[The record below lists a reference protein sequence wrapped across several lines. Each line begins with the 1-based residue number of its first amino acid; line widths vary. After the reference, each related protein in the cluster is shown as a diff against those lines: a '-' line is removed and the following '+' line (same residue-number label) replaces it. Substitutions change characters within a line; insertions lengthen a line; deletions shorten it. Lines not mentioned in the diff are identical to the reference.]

1 MLVRL
6 AQTLALC
13 AGLASCARGAG
24 AQPAAAPPQG
34 SPLGVHAGAA
44 GEVRSVR
51 GRVVRGGEAAVR
63 PLAGAWVVLHRV
75 GTDRAG
81 PLDSIRTDAAGRYAF
96 RYRTSGDSR
105 ALYFASCTYGGIA
118 YFTSPLRTSN
128 VSGEDAELVAYDT
141 TSAPVTIRVRAR
153 HVVVS
158 APDTAGTRTVV
169 EIFELSNDSSVT
181 RVARAD
187 TGAVWKSVLLD
198 GARDA
203 RVGQSDFSPEAVRFA
218 GGRVRVFAPFAPGLK
233 QLSFSYTVPADA
245 KELSLLVAAP
255 ADVMEVLV
263 EDPFGGAEGGGLVA
277 AGPTTVSGRS
287 FARFLGQDVS
297 ANAVVRVRVPSR
309 GPVSDNQVRVL
320 IIVAALGAALLVGLA
335 RAMMR
340 RPAAAKAGSFDV
352 ASLRAQLAA
361 LDESYANLEHPT
373 ADQRA
378 DHWQKRAHLSQ
389 QLTAALAR
397 EQGLA

>member
-44 GEVRSVR
+44 GEARSVR

-81 PLDSIRTDAAGRYAF
+81 PLDSMRTDAAGRYAF

-309 GPVSDNQVRVL
+309 GPVPDNQVRVL

-340 RPAAAKAGSFDV
+340 RPAAGKARSVDLAG
-352 ASLRAQLAA
+352 LRAQLAA

-378 DHWQKRAHLSQ
+378 DHWQKHAHLSQ